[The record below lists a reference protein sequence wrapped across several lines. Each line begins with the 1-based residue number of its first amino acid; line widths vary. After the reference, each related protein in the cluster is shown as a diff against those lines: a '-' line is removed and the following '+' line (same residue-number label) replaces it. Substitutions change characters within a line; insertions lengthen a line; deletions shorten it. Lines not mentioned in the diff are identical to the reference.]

1 MSVTVGKCCPWNST
15 DISHIIIYPHHSIPT
30 HSLNIIVEDKFYNY
44 IDKKVWLM
52 LVLDYIIYVFYRLVC
67 ADPFWNTMPYLGCS
81 FFLSI
86 PISLLIDKLLK
97 AFGIGYNTLYILIC
111 FFVTW
116 VILYPFMEKNVIGY
130 MKKLKTIRFL
140 LNGGYVCFLI
150 QHLML

>member
-1 MSVTVGKCCPWNST
+1 
-15 DISHIIIYPHHSIPT
+15 
-30 HSLNIIVEDKFYNY
+30 
-44 IDKKVWLM
+44 M
-52 LVLDYIIYVFYRLVC
+52 LVLDYIIYVFYRLAC

-116 VILYPFMEKNVIGY
+116 VILYPFMKKCNRVYEKIKNNKIPTQWWVCMLSYIAFNVIIIS
-130 MKKLKTIRFL
+130 LVFI
-140 LNGGYVCFLI
+140 
-150 QHLML
+150 